1 MPAFS
6 KVSQERLATCHPKL
20 QAIMNKVILYVD
32 CMIICGHRNKED
44 QDKAFRDGK
53 SKLMYPHGKHNTM
66 PSNAVDVAPYPLDWN
81 DTHAFARLAGYIQAV
96 ADSMGI
102 PIRWGGD
109 WNRNGKTNDER
120 FRDFPHF
127 ELC

>member
-6 KVSQERLATCHPKL
+6 KASQERLATCHPKL

-32 CMIICGHRNKED
+32 CMIICGYRNKED
-44 QDKAFRDGK
+44 QDKAFREGK

>member
-32 CMIICGHRNKED
+32 CMIICGYRNQED
-44 QDKAFRDGK
+44 QDKAFREGK

>member
-32 CMIICGHRNKED
+32 CMIICGYRNQED
-44 QDKAFRDGK
+44 QDRAFREGK

-102 PIRWGGD
+102 SIRWGGD

>member
-1 MPAFS
+1 MPAYS
-6 KVSQERLATCHPKL
+6 KASQERLASCHPKL
-20 QAIMNKVILYVD
+20 QAIMNKVILFVD
-32 CMIICGHRNKED
+32 CMIICGYRNQED
-44 QDKAFRDGK
+44 QDRAFREGK

-66 PSNAVDVAPYPLDWN
+66 PSNAVDVAPYPLDWS

-109 WNRNGKTNDER
+109 WNRNGKTKDEQ

-127 ELC
+127 ELI